1 MFLVY
6 RLTLHFKCSL
16 ALLESLGWVAPPRR
30 AAMSSATTTHKGRF
44 VYNSG
49 GWKRKSSWAVKR
61 HRWAPNRPIAAA
73 LMRAKGELPRVL
85 DEDDINIVPGT
96 AVVLTG
102 SATSQWRVL
111 NASWKQLRRATGRL
125 PIDDFKIAERRRR
138 IDDSSVVDAQRCFA
152 APDYF
157 AQMTRRP
164 CQLHSAS
171 TTQSG
176 GRSASGMAPPRG
188 AVDLDMSSS
197 SIGHR
202 SVQGV
207 SCAAA
212 IDAVHRASAAEEAVP
227 AASSVSGL
235 LGEDGAAIGAF
246 FPFPRALQSLVNST
260 LLCVLLFL

>member
-1 MFLVY
+1 M
-6 RLTLHFKCSL
+6 
-16 ALLESLGWVAPPRR
+16 
-30 AAMSSATTTHKGRF
+30 
-44 VYNSG
+44 YNSG

-85 DEDDINIVPGT
+85 DEDDIHIVPGT

-111 NASWKQLRRATGRL
+111 NASWKQLRLATGRL
-125 PIDDFKIAERRRR
+125 PIDDFKIAERRRM

-188 AVDLDMSSS
+188 AVDLDVSSS

-227 AASSVSGL
+227 AASSESGL